1 MSIFDEGLVSL
12 ETLKGGAAIQLFDEE
27 LGKVLANI
35 MDPNTEAGA
44 TRSVK
49 LEIKIKPDKDRSGGS
64 VEIIPSCK
72 LAPAVALGTRMFF
85 GKKGGQVLAFEHN
98 PEQYDIPFTRN
109 DVSVHA
115 GGKTDGPE
123 AGKERVL

>member
-12 ETLKGGAAIQLFDEE
+12 ETLKGGAAVQLFDEE
-27 LGKVLANI
+27 LQKVLANI

-44 TRSVK
+44 VRSVR

-85 GKKGGQVLAFEHN
+85 GKKGGKVLAFEHN
-98 PEQYDIPFTRN
+98 PDELQFPFMREDLTA
-109 DVSVHA
+109 HE
-115 GGKTDGPE
+115 GGKAVE
-123 AGKERVL
+123 AGKEGKL